1 MKFHESKLQKQK
13 APKPPLSMNT
23 SQMSIE
29 VKSKESSHVN
39 TPKKKTEILE
49 QKMLERNNGI
59 ETFGRQKINS
69 DKKLYKVD
77 RLENHEKG
85 DLDNSLDH

>member
-1 MKFHESKLQKQK
+1 MV
-13 APKPPLSMNT
+13 
-23 SQMSIE
+23 IE
-29 VKSKESSHVN
+29 VKAKETTQVN
-39 TPKKKTEILE
+39 TPRKNTEFKE

-77 RLENHEKG
+77 RLDNNEKAE
-85 DLDNSLDH
+85 LNNSLDNHSSIHEIQEEQNHSFDMIR